1 VDKKRDKLERKVLDS
16 QERAFWDV
24 HRPSVIHL
32 WINHSYRVYP
42 LTNLWIHINSQPGCV
57 NTTEMD
63 IKKVC
68 RMNRPRHGS
77 SDAGQSKDAV
87 TSKEK
92 SLNLEELSKQ
102 IKSLKYKLD
111 RHSIKISKVA
121 EL

>member
-1 VDKKRDKLERKVLDS
+1 
-16 QERAFWDV
+16 
-24 HRPSVIHL
+24 
-32 WINHSYRVYP
+32 
-42 LTNLWIHINSQPGCV
+42 
-57 NTTEMD
+57 
-63 IKKVC
+63 
-68 RMNRPRHGS
+68 MNRPRHGS
-77 SDAGQSKDAV
+77 SDAGQSKDAAA

>member
-1 VDKKRDKLERKVLDS
+1 
-16 QERAFWDV
+16 
-24 HRPSVIHL
+24 
-32 WINHSYRVYP
+32 
-42 LTNLWIHINSQPGCV
+42 
-57 NTTEMD
+57 
-63 IKKVC
+63 
-68 RMNRPRHGS
+68 MNRPRHGS
-77 SDAGQSKDAV
+77 SDAGSSKDAS